1 MAERVRSSGMAA
13 PRPLQPLPHSA
24 IAASLGL
31 LATGGKAAQQMLLR
45 GLGLLGGGSWQQP
58 GGQGRRSG
66 SDDAGAGARA
76 GGSAGAEIP
85 PDPAVRAKDLKGEIQ
100 ALLDLRDI
108 GGGRGDGAVLLDGT
122 ADVTGAMQASVT
134 QVQYVLQVDGATAL
148 SRLVAHN
155 FDVDAAIRSGMAA
168 PGQERHPSSLAAAD
182 TPSGLQAATGAAPS
196 SAQAAEPPKAPA
208 DEAAFTASTS
218 TASAISRCPVCFDDI
233 PGNGRSTVQSAISCG
248 HGTCDTWWAWAGMTG
263 ACSPSLSCGCHYLFL

>member
-1 MAERVRSSGMAA
+1 MAERVRSLGMAA

-168 PGQERHPSSLAAAD
+168 PGQERHPSSLAAAEG
-182 TPSGLQAATGAAPS
+182 PSSLHMATGAHS
-196 SAQAAEPPKAPA
+196 SAQAAEPPKAAA

-233 PGNGRSTVQSAISCG
+233 PGNGRSTVQSAISKL
-248 HGTCDTWWAWAGMTG
+248 WLPLSFPMRFRSARF
-263 ACSPSLSCGCHYLFL
+263 PLSC